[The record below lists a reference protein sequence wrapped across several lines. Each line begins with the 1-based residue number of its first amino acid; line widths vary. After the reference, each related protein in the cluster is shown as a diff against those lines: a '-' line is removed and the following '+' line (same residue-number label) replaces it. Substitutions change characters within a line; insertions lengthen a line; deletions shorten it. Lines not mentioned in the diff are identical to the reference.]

1 MGIFGAVGA
10 VVKGAVGYTAAR
22 GKERTTALGGGLCIA
37 ALYFR
42 VTNPKAM
49 DETMFYIV
57 FGLGAVVALLKTE
70 FMRAVAIA
78 LRDAVRGR
86 FKTSRSS
93 HDKGEGVSSKEVK
106 KGVKKKARRRS

>member
-57 FGLGAVVALLKTE
+57 FGLGAVIALLKTE
-70 FMRAVAIA
+70 FMRAIAVA

-93 HDKGEGVSSKEVK
+93 DRKGEGVSKEVK

>member
-10 VVKGAVGYTAAR
+10 VVKGVTGYAAAR

-42 VTNPKAM
+42 VTHPKAM

-57 FGLGAVVALLKTE
+57 FGLGAVIALLKTE
-70 FMRAVAIA
+70 FMRAVAAA

-86 FKTSRSS
+86 FKASRSS
-93 HDKGEGVSSKEVK
+93 HDKGEGVK
-106 KGVKKKARRRS
+106 KGVKKKARKRS